1 MKASDSVNSLTGL
14 NETQDTNQCFICL
27 EESNLHSPLV
37 DSTLLRNCG
46 CKFHVHSECWNV
58 WIQNKTDFDCPICH
72 RASMLKIHIPPNP
85 VLVFQEQIPPET
97 NQRRLR
103 IFYCVVFAL
112 VVVISSIMIDQMIHS
127 G

>member
-14 NETQDTNQCFICL
+14 NETQETNQCFICL
-27 EESNLHSPLV
+27 EEAMLGSPLV
-37 DSTLLRNCG
+37 DSKLLRNCG
-46 CKFHVHSECWNV
+46 CRFYVHSECWNI
-58 WIQNKTDFDCPICH
+58 WIQNKTDYDCPICH

-97 NQRRLR
+97 NLRRRR
-103 IFYCVVFAL
+103 IFYSCIFILVIVV
-112 VVVISSIMIDQMIHS
+112 SSIIIEQMIHS